1 LKIKVDSIENPYPN
15 MEVFL
20 RDNLTMDTYDIKNET
35 FEISLAEGE
44 YNEQYSVVFK
54 AKEETS
60 IEVEEIFSLLNVFVN
75 ENNTLI
81 KIQKPEELTIQEISL
96 FNAIGQQLKIWN
108 TNFNK
113 NEINLPINVASGIYL
128 VHIKTNNGN
137 NIKKIIIN

>member
-1 LKIKVDSIENPYPN
+1 RGDGLLKIKVDSIENPYPN

-54 AKEETS
+54 AKEETP

-96 FNAIGQQLKIWN
+96 FNA
-108 TNFNK
+108 
-113 NEINLPINVASGIYL
+113 
-128 VHIKTNNGN
+128 
-137 NIKKIIIN
+137 

>member
-1 LKIKVDSIENPYPN
+1 
-15 MEVFL
+15 M
-20 RDNLTMDTYDIKNET
+20 
-35 FEISLAEGE
+35 
-44 YNEQYSVVFK
+44 
-54 AKEETS
+54 
-60 IEVEEIFSLLNVFVN
+60 EVEEIFSLLNVFVN